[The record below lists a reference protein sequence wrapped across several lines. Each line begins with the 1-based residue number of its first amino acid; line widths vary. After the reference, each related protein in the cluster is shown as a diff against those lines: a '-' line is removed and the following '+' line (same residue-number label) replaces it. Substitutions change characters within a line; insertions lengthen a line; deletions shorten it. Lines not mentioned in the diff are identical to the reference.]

1 VAEPESPTTYV
12 WTLYYLGL
20 HYSATGNFVHA
31 SEMLDMALEHTPT
44 LPELYIAKARNLK
57 RAGDY
62 VGALRA
68 MDAPRDL
75 DGQDRFLNT
84 KCATYHFKA
93 GDIEGA
99 QILLGMFTKKDA
111 ATPAKDLED
120 MQSFKYLLEDG
131 EANMRKNNLAIALKR
146 FISIDG
152 VRFLR
157 FDRNIADLY
166 ADIS

>member
-1 VAEPESPTTYV
+1 MVEPESPTTYV

-20 HYSATGNFVHA
+20 HYSATGDFVHA
-31 SEMLDMALEHTPT
+31 NELLNVALEHTPT

-57 RAGDY
+57 RTGDY
-62 VGALRA
+62 VGAVEV
-68 MDAPRDL
+68 MDAAREL

-84 KCATYHFKA
+84 KCATYHLKA

-99 QILLGMFTKKDA
+99 QNLLGMFTKKDA

-120 MQSFKYLLEDG
+120 MQSFKFLLEDG
-131 EANMRKNNLAIALKR
+131 EANMKKNQLAIALKR

-152 VRFLR
+152 VSFSS
-157 FDRNIADLY
+157 FDRRVADAT
-166 ADIS
+166 ADIP